1 MSLSCRSYLFVPGDR
16 PERFAKAA
24 ASGADCVVIDLE
36 DAVSPSNKKR
46 ARESACKW
54 LMEGRPASVRING
67 ADTPWFAADLAM
79 CRRAGVP
86 SIMVPKAQRTT
97 DLLCIHKAVGAAL
110 LPIIESA
117 QGVALAR
124 RLAGVPGVQRLVLG
138 SVDLRLDLGISGD
151 DSSLSSYSQELV
163 LASRLAGIE
172 APVAGVTLQVADL
185 DVVAHD
191 ARCSRR
197 AGFGAKLC
205 IHPAQV
211 DTVNTCFQPSQDEV
225 AWARSVV
232 AAAAASGG
240 GAFQMDG
247 QMVDAPVVDRA
258 TRLLMSQTGSRPVS
272 LITMNPYFRSVS

>member
-1 MSLSCRSYLFVPGDR
+1 VSLSCRSYLFVPGDR
-16 PERFAKAA
+16 PERFQKAA

-36 DAVSPSNKKR
+36 DAVSPPNKAR

-54 LMEGRPASVRING
+54 LMDGRPAAVRVNG
-67 ADTPWFAADLAM
+67 VDTPWFAADLAM
-79 CRRAGVP
+79 CRRAGAP
-86 SIMVPKAQRTT
+86 SIMIPKAQRAT
-97 DLLCIHKAVGAAL
+97 DLMCIHKAVGAAL

-117 QGVALAR
+117 QGVAMAR

-151 DSSLSSYSQELV
+151 DSSLSAYSQELV

-172 APVAGVTLQVADL
+172 APVAGVTLQVADIA
-185 DVVAHD
+185 VVEQD

-211 DTVNTCFQPSQDEV
+211 NAVNACFQPSQDEL

-232 AAAAASGG
+232 AAAAASGN
-240 GAFQMDG
+240 GAFQMNG
-247 QMVDAPVVDRA
+247 QMVDAPVIDRA
-258 TRLLMSQTGSRPVS
+258 TRLLMSQTGTRS
-272 LITMNPYFRSVS
+272 LSMISMNPYFRSFP